1 MGVKERKERER
12 GDMKELILSSAHRLF
27 VDKGFEEVSIR
38 NIAEAIEY
46 SPATI
51 YLYFKDKNEIIHA
64 LHQQG
69 FRILNERF
77 QPLAKLS
84 DPFQRLNEMGREYIK
99 FATSN
104 PSMYELLFIRSEP
117 MKHVTNCLDEEWQE
131 GDRAFDAL
139 LQTVK
144 QCQGLGYFAGLD
156 TNNLSM
162 MIWSFVHGLCALRIS
177 GHLGHV
183 KEARENPANLD
194 IIMSNT
200 FEAFQAVLEKLKS

>member
-12 GDMKELILSSAHRLF
+12 EDMKELILNSAHRLF
-27 VDKGFEEVSIR
+27 IDKGFDEVSIR

-51 YLYFKDKNEIIHA
+51 YLYFKDKNEIVHA

-84 DPFQRLNEMGREYIK
+84 NPFQRLNEMGREYIQ

-104 PSMYELLFIRSEP
+104 PSMYELLFMRSEP
-117 MKHVTNCLDEEWQE
+117 MMHVANCLDEEWHE

-144 QCQGLGYFAGLD
+144 QCQSIGYFTGLD
-156 TNNLSM
+156 TYNFSM
-162 MIWSFVHGLCALRIS
+162 MIWSFVHGLCSLRIS

-183 KEARENPANLD
+183 KEARDNPASLD
-194 IIMSNT
+194 GMMSST
-200 FEAFQAVLEKLKS
+200 FEAFQAVLEKLKG